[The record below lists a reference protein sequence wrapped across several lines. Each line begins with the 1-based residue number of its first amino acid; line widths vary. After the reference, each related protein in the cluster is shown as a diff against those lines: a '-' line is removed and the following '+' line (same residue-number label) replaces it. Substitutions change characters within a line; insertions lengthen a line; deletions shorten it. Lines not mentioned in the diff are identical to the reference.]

1 MAWWAQIEH
10 LISTI
15 SLLDFLDIIIV
26 TVVIY
31 QLYRMIRD
39 TRALALSKGI
49 FVLIVATLVS
59 RWLNLHVIYW
69 LLQKTITVVVVAL
82 PVVFQPEL
90 RRALEK
96 LGRVPI
102 MAGGDNPQREETQ
115 RIIRELSNA
124 ASTLSK
130 NSIGALVVL
139 ERGTGLSDY
148 IETGIEI
155 DGKVSSALL
164 VNIFIPNTPLHDG
177 AVIMRN
183 GRVMA
188 AGCLLPLSEDDRIS
202 KDLGTRHRAGIGM
215 SEQSDAI
222 VLIVSEETGAISVA
236 NGGILTRLSDAEEL
250 VEELE
255 KSLILPQEKIM
266 SRIKRFF
273 LMKGGSNHDSRS

>member
-69 LLQKTITVVVVAL
+69 LLQKTMTVVVIAL

-102 MAGGDNPQREETQ
+102 MAGGDSLQREETQ

-124 ASTLSK
+124 ASALSK

-139 ERGTGLSDY
+139 ERRTGLSDY

-215 SEQSDAI
+215 SEQSDAL

-236 NGGILTRLSDAEEL
+236 NGGVLARLSDAEEL

-255 KSLILPQEKIM
+255 KSLILPQEKVM

-273 LMKGGSNHDSRS
+273 LLKGGSNHDSGS

>member
-69 LLQKTITVVVVAL
+69 LLQKTMTVVVVAL

-102 MAGGDNPQREETQ
+102 MAGGDSPQREETQ

-215 SEQSDAI
+215 SEQSDAM
-222 VLIVSEETGAISVA
+222 VLIVSEETGAISLA
-236 NGGILTRLSDAEEL
+236 NGGVLTRLSDAEEL

-273 LMKGGSNHDSRS
+273 LLKGGSNNDSRS

>member
-26 TVVIY
+26 TVVFY

-69 LLQKTITVVVVAL
+69 LLQKTMTVVVVAL

-102 MAGGDNPQREETQ
+102 IAGGDSPQREETQ
-115 RIIRELSNA
+115 KIIRELSNA

-177 AVIMRN
+177 AVIIRN

-236 NGGILTRLSDAEEL
+236 KGGVLTRLSDAEEL

-273 LMKGGSNHDSRS
+273 LSKGGSNHDSGS

>member
-69 LLQKTITVVVVAL
+69 LLQKTMTVVVVAL

-102 MAGGDNPQREETQ
+102 MAGGESPQREETQ

-124 ASTLSK
+124 ASALSK

-222 VLIVSEETGAISVA
+222 VLIVSEETGAISLA

-273 LMKGGSNHDSRS
+273 LMKGGSNHDSGS